1 MTCSHYLPLHRI
13 ECRHAAPT
21 TPQGCTF
28 STTRTHRW
36 PSLCSHLSISP
47 CSKKTRFR
55 LMAVRI
61 KRCLAWAPTC
71 PCPPSCPR
79 CPRSNPDTPSF
90 ASVTSRIAPSR
101 VYPAWDLGIWGM
113 SSARARFSSPLNP
126 PFVPRRPDVRILVVH
141 AKDMYFYTFFTFF
154 SFAVSS
160 NMECHRC
167 TCNMTPCALT
177 PPLFV
182 LIAIPCVDTSTG
194 FFWLYIVI
202 RIVS

>member
-13 ECRHAAPT
+13 ECRHVAPT

-101 VYPAWDLGIWGM
+101 VYPAWDLGFGGCPRHAHA
-113 SSARARFSSPLNP
+113 SRLRSTRLLFPDARTCEFLLFTPKTCIFIPFLRFFLLLFPQTWN
-126 PFVPRRPDVRILVVH
+126 VTDVHV
-141 AKDMYFYTFFTFF
+141 T
-154 SFAVSS
+154 
-160 NMECHRC
+160 
-167 TCNMTPCALT
+167 
-177 PPLFV
+177 
-182 LIAIPCVDTSTG
+182 
-194 FFWLYIVI
+194 
-202 RIVS
+202 